1 MYNYQCNK
9 NVISNELKFALHTSE
24 WIYSNRYVEEPKT
37 KMSHNWIQKVPE
49 NNKYL
54 ISLG

>member
-1 MYNYQCNK
+1 MYKYQCNK
-9 NVISNELKFALHTSE
+9 NAISNELKFALHTSE
-24 WIYSNRYVEEPKT
+24 WIYRNRYVEEPKT